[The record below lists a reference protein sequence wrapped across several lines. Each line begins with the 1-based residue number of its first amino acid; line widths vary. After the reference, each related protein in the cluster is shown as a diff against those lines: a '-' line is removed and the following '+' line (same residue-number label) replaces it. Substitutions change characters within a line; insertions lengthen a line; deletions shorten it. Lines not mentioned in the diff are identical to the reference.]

1 MGIARAEGVL
11 GLISGSNPPL
21 VNHQGTH
28 PSPSIHLV
36 DDSSGLFSHTSHAGS
51 MPKMDFPKFDGDKPR
66 LWQEQCEIY
75 FEIYGVSKMMKTSL
89 LLSTSSVQQR
99 CGFRQCN

>member
-51 MPKMDFPKFDGDKPR
+51 MPKIDFPKFGGNNLR
-66 LWQEQCEIY
+66 LWREQCEIY
-75 FEIYGVSKMMKTSL
+75 FEIYGVSEMMKIRFATL
-89 LLSTSSVQQR
+89 NFVGTTALWL
-99 CGFRQCN
+99 